1 MTAKNKTSILKAKIK
16 KKHRIYKK
24 EKYAYLYGNAFMY
37 SKKYYK
43 YIVIMAMYKYK
54 DLRRYEEYFRKINIK
69 ISKANILNEI
79 KDIMHS
85 VIDKKNWKNNGLA

>member
-1 MTAKNKTSILKAKIK
+1 MIKKIKTSILKAKIK

-24 EKYAYLYGNAFMY
+24 EKYAYLYGNAFIY

-54 DLRRYEEYFRKINIK
+54 DLRRYEEYFRKKKQK
-69 ISKANILNEI
+69 ISRVNILNEI
-79 KDIMHS
+79 KNLMHF
-85 VIDKKNWKNNGLA
+85 VIDKKKWKNNNIV